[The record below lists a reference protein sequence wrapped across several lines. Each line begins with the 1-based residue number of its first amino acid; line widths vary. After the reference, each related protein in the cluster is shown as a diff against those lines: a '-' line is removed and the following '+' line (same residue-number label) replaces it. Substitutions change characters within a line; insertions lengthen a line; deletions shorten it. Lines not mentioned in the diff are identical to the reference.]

1 MRKSE
6 TYTAISILLATIF
19 LPQIIV
25 SAQTSQKPRKVVV
38 KKEGWLI
45 PGRDDFKQ
53 VSEIVEKNIEG
64 VSVTQKV
71 FDAPNEIIVDV
82 DGNKVKPFVRRKS
95 DVRLFSVRGFSVYES
110 NGRVFAYGV
119 SLVPVFF
126 MRGKNYW
133 EKTYAGAMYSL
144 FYVDEDGDGI
154 FESRYGGLPL
164 RALPE
169 WVRRN
174 V

>member
-1 MRKSE
+1 MNKSI
-6 TYTAISILLATIF
+6 AHAALLILLAT
-19 LPQIIV
+19 LLSPQIIV
-25 SAQTSQKPRKVVV
+25 CAQDSRKLRKAVV

-53 VSEIVEKNIEG
+53 VSKVVVKNIEG
-64 VSVTQKV
+64 VDVTQKELV
-71 FDAPNEIIVDV
+71 SPAEIIVDV
-82 DGNKVKPFVRRKS
+82 DGSRVKPFVRRKS
-95 DVRLFSVRGFSVYES
+95 DVRLFSVRGFGVYES

-119 SLVPVFF
+119 NLVPVFF
-126 MRGKNYW
+126 IRGKDYW
-133 EKTYAGAMYSL
+133 EKAYAGAMYNL
-144 FYVDEDGDGI
+144 FYVDENGDGV

-164 RALPE
+164 RQLPE